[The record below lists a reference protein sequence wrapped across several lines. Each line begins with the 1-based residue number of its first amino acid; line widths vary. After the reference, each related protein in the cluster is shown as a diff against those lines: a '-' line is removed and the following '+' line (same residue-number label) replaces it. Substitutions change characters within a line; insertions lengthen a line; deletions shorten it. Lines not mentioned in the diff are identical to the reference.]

1 MSQEKLEK
9 IDLWVTQ
16 ATREI
21 ELSEPGTDRSQFPL
35 RDLFS
40 SIAEKSEGLE
50 GLEEFHKCA
59 VHTNA
64 LIEEILFSGENYTA
78 DQLAALAG
86 LAAQLSSLRAGET
99 TVFVEPA
106 SEASEVADVNGAPAE
121 DLEKIDNW
129 ISQASREILLSE
141 PGTDRSQFPLR
152 DLFSSIAE
160 KSEGLEG
167 LEEFHK
173 CAVHTNALIE
183 EILFSGQNYTEAQL
197 ETLGALATQLE
208 ELRSGSITKFTAPA
222 AAGASTPAEISLEVP
237 AASES
242 APEADDEFTSIDIE
256 ADGDILHEF
265 SNEAREHLDNIEQGI
280 LVLEDQPDDA
290 AMLSSIFRAFHTFK
304 GASGFL
310 RLMPVNR
317 LSHELENLLDLARSG
332 KLVLN
337 PFVIDLILEGRDV
350 LKNFTDELQLQLSG
364 EKPVVPIHVPV
375 NKLVVRVKAVIENPQ
390 EIPSAPEAERDEEP
404 SPAESPKQATEG
416 SGVKAVS
423 TMMKVD
429 TRKFDSLVE
438 LVGELVIA
446 QSQVSQ
452 HPDLANLHSQQLT
465 RNLSQLSQIAL
476 ELQKIAMSLRMVAI
490 KGTFQKMIRLVRDL
504 NASTGKSVDLVIRG
518 EDTEM
523 DRTMVEELAD
533 PLMHMIRNSVD
544 HGIETNEKRLEAG
557 KSEKGIVR
565 LSAFHQGGSIVVEIA
580 DDGAGLNTKRIFD
593 KAVERGIVTADAS
606 LSDKEI
612 FDLIFAPGFSTAEKI
627 TGISGRGVGM
637 DVVKQNI
644 AKMRGKIEID
654 SVPGKGTTFR
664 IFLPLTLAIIDGLIA
679 RVGEERYIFP
689 TLSVCESFRPKPE
702 MITTIQG
709 KGEVVKVR
717 DRLCP
722 ILRLYNHFKI
732 TPRST
737 DPCESLLIVV
747 ESAGQRRCIM
757 VDELIGKQEVVIK
770 SLDERF
776 KSNKCVAGAAIL
788 GDGLVGLILDPR
800 ELVQTGGRN
809 TQGPQA

>member
-9 IDLWVTQ
+9 IDLWVAQ
-16 ATREI
+16 AAREV

-40 SIAEKSEGLE
+40 NIAEKSAAIE

-59 VHTNA
+59 AHTSS
-64 LIEEILFSGENYTA
+64 LIEDILFSGQCYTA
-78 DQLAALAG
+78 AQLDTLGG
-86 LAAQLSSLRAGET
+86 LAAQMAALRSGDAS
-99 TVFVEPA
+99 VFELPA
-106 SEASEVADVNGAPAE
+106 ASAPVAAQDG
-121 DLEKIDNW
+121 DLEKIDLW
-129 ISQASREILLSE
+129 LAQASREILLSE

-152 DLFSSIAE
+152 DLFSNIAE
-160 KSEGLEG
+160 KSAAIAG

-173 CAVHTNALIE
+173 GAVHTNALIE
-183 EILFSGQNYTEAQL
+183 EILFSGKPYSAAQL
-197 ETLGALATQLE
+197 DVLGELASQLE
-208 ELRSGSITKFTAPA
+208 ELRSGDKPSFVPPAAPVAAGSASTAPVA
-222 AAGASTPAEISLEVP
+222 AQAAPAT
-237 AASES
+237 
-242 APEADDEFTSIDIE
+242 DEDETTSINIE

-265 SNEAREHLDNIEQGI
+265 SNEAREHLDNIEQGV

-290 AMLSSIFRAFHTFK
+290 ATLSSIFRAFHTFK

-337 PFVIDLILEGRDV
+337 PAVIDLILEGRDV
-350 LKNFTDELQLQLSG
+350 LKNFTNELQLQLSG
-364 EKPVVPIHVPV
+364 EKSVEPIHVPV
-375 NKLVVRVKAVIENPQ
+375 NDLVMRVRLVIENPT
-390 EIPSAPEAERDEEP
+390 APPVVA
-404 SPAESPKQATEG
+404 SPAAASAGGGEASTTKPAATG
-416 SGVKAVS
+416 DSVKAVS
-423 TMMKVD
+423 TVMKVD

-446 QSQVSQ
+446 QSQISQ
-452 HPDLANLHSQQLT
+452 HPDLISLASSPIT

-490 KGTFQKMIRLVRDL
+490 KGTFQKMNRLVRDL
-504 NASTGKSVDLVIRG
+504 NAGTGKNVDLVIRG

-544 HGIETNEKRLEAG
+544 HGIESPEKRLAAG
-557 KSEKGIVR
+557 KPEKGTVR
-565 LSAFHQGGSIVVEIA
+565 LSAFHQGGSIIVEIA
-580 DDGAGLNTKRIFD
+580 DDGAGLNTQRIFD
-593 KAVERGIVTADAS
+593 KAVERGIVSPDAS

-644 AKMRGKIEID
+644 AKMRGKIEIE
-654 SVPGKGTTFR
+654 SIPGAGTTFR

-689 TLSVCESFRPKPE
+689 TLSVCESFRPVPS
-702 MITTIQG
+702 MISSVQG

-722 ILRLYNHFKI
+722 ILRLYNHFNI
-732 TPRST
+732 TPRTT
-737 DPCESLLIVV
+737 DPCEGLLIVV
-747 ESAGQRRCIM
+747 ESASQRRCIM

-776 KSNKCVAGAAIL
+776 KTNKCIAGAAIL

-800 ELVQTGGRN
+800 ELVQAGSLGN
-809 TQGPQA
+809 QAS

>member
-9 IDLWVTQ
+9 IDLWVAQ

-35 RDLFS
+35 RDLFA
-40 SIAEKSEGLE
+40 SIAEKSGDLP
-50 GLEEFHKCA
+50 GLEEFHKA
-59 VHTNA
+59 AAHTA
-64 LIEEILFSGENYTA
+64 ELIETILFSGESYTA
-78 DQLAALAG
+78 QQLGTLANLSTQLAD
-86 LAAQLSSLRAGET
+86 LRSGNADA
-99 TVFVEPA
+99 FVPPSEPPKSESA
-106 SEASEVADVNGAPAE
+106 SA
-121 DLEKIDNW
+121 DLEKIDLW
-129 ISQASREILLSE
+129 LSQASREILLSE

-152 DLFSSIAE
+152 DLFGNIEE
-160 KSEGLEG
+160 KSRNLPG

-173 CAVHTNALIE
+173 AAEHTNSLIE
-183 EILFSGQNYTEAQL
+183 EILFSGKNYTAEQL
-197 ETLGALATQLE
+197 ETLAALASQLE
-208 ELRSGSITKFTAPA
+208 DLRSGNATVFTAPA
-222 AAGASTPAEISLEVP
+222 SAPQADSTATPAAP
-237 AASES
+237 PKKAAVAAE
-242 APEADDEFTSIDIE
+242 EGDEYTSINLE

-265 SNEAREHLDNIEQGI
+265 SNEAREHLDNIEQGV

-290 AMLSSIFRAFHTFK
+290 EMLSSIFRAFHTFK

-350 LKNFTDELQLQLSG
+350 LKKFTDELQLQLSG
-364 EKPVVPIHVPV
+364 EKPVEPIHVSV
-375 NKLVVRVKAVIENPQ
+375 NNLVQRVRVVIENPTAPPTAPTLNDP
-390 EIPSAPEAERDEEP
+390 EESKSDTPVPKSSAGG
-404 SPAESPKQATEG
+404 ES
-416 SGVKAVS
+416 VKAVS
-423 TMMKVD
+423 NVMKVD

-452 HPDLANLHSQQLT
+452 HPDLVNLGSRQVT
-465 RNLSQLSQIAL
+465 RNLSQLSTIAL

-504 NASTGKSVDLVIRG
+504 NASTGKSVDLVITG

-544 HGIETNEKRLEAG
+544 HGIEPLEKRLESG
-557 KSEKGIVR
+557 KSEKGTVR
-565 LSAFHQGGSIVVEIA
+565 LSAFHQGGSIVIEIA
-580 DDGAGLNTKRIFD
+580 DDGAGLNTRRILD
-593 KAVERGIVTADAS
+593 KAVERGIVPAGAT

-654 SVPGKGTTFR
+654 SVPGSGTTFR

-679 RVGEERYIFP
+679 RVGDERFIFP
-689 TLSVCESFRPKPE
+689 TLSVCESFRPTPQ
-702 MITTIQG
+702 MITRVQS

-722 ILRLYNHFKI
+722 ILRLYDHFQI
-732 TPRST
+732 TPRT
-737 DPCESLLIVV
+737 TEPCEGLLIVV
-747 ESAGQRRCIM
+747 ESANQRRCIM

-776 KSNKCVAGAAIL
+776 KSNKCVAGAAIM
-788 GDGLVGLILDPR
+788 GDGRVGLILDAR
-800 ELVQTGGRN
+800 ELVQAAAPAI
-809 TQGPQA
+809 QPS

>member
-9 IDLWVTQ
+9 IDLWVAQ
-16 ATREI
+16 ASREI
-21 ELSEPGTDRSQFPL
+21 QLSEPGTDRSQFPL
-35 RDLFS
+35 RDLFA
-40 SIAEKSEGLE
+40 SIEEKSRDIP
-50 GLEEFHKCA
+50 GLEEFQKCA
-59 VHTNA
+59 KHTSE
-64 LIEEILFSGENYTA
+64 LIDEILFSGETYKA
-78 DQLAALAG
+78 AQLETLAN
-86 LAAQLSSLRAGET
+86 LAAQLTDLRAGSADA
-99 TVFVEPA
+99 FVVPA
-106 SEASEVADVNGAPAE
+106 GPSSSEGASD
-121 DLEKIDNW
+121 DLEKIDLW
-129 ISQASREILLSE
+129 VSQASREILLSE

-152 DLFSSIAE
+152 DLFASIEE
-160 KSEGLEG
+160 KSRSRSG

-173 CAVHTNALIE
+173 CAKHTNALIE
-183 EILFSGQNYTEAQL
+183 EILFSGQNYTAEQL
-197 ETLGALATQLE
+197 ETLANLAGQLE
-208 ELRSGSITKFTAPA
+208 NLRAGNTTTFVPPNASAETANPVPEKKAAAPAPA
-222 AAGASTPAEISLEVP
+222 AVEG
-237 AASES
+237 
-242 APEADDEFTSIDIE
+242 DEHTSINIE

-265 SNEAREHLDNIEQGI
+265 SNEAREHLDNIEQGV
-280 LVLEDQPDDA
+280 LVLEDQPGDA
-290 AMLSSIFRAFHTFK
+290 ATLSSIFRAFHTFK

-364 EKPVVPIHVPV
+364 EKPVEPIHVPV
-375 NKLVVRVKAVIENPQ
+375 NNLVQRVRMVIENP
-390 EIPSAPEAERDEEP
+390 SAPPTAPAHAKSEDASKPDSAP
-404 SPAESPKQATEG
+404 AKSPGGES
-416 SGVKAVS
+416 VKAVS
-423 TMMKVD
+423 SMMKVD

-452 HPDLANLHSQQLT
+452 HPDLVNLGSRQLT

-504 NASTGKSVDLVIRG
+504 NAGTGKNVDLVISG

-544 HGIETNEKRLEAG
+544 HGIEPLEKRIECG
-557 KSEKGIVR
+557 KPEKGTVR

-580 DDGAGLNTKRIFD
+580 DDGAGLNTRRILD
-593 KAVERGIVTADAS
+593 KAVERGIVAPDAS

-612 FDLIFAPGFSTAEKI
+612 FELIFAPGFSTAEKI

-654 SVPGKGTTFR
+654 SVPGSGTTFR

-679 RVGEERYIFP
+679 RVGDERYIFP
-689 TLSVCESFRPKPE
+689 TLSVCESFRPTPQ
-702 MITTIQG
+702 MITRVQG

-717 DRLCP
+717 NRLCP
-722 ILRLYNHFKI
+722 ILRLYDHFHI
-732 TPRST
+732 TPRT
-737 DPCESLLIVV
+737 TEPCEGLLIVV
-747 ESAGQRRCIM
+747 ESASQRRCIM

-776 KSNKCVAGAAIL
+776 KSNKCVAGAAIM
-788 GDGLVGLILDPR
+788 GDGRVGLILDPR
-800 ELVQTGGRN
+800 ELVQAAAPAL
-809 TQGPQA
+809 QPS

>member
-9 IDLWVTQ
+9 IDLWIAQ

-21 ELSEPGTDRSQFPL
+21 ELSEPSTDRSQFPL
-35 RDLFS
+35 RDLFA
-40 SIAEKSEGLE
+40 SIAEKSGDLT
-50 GLEEFHKCA
+50 GLEEFHKA
-59 VHTNA
+59 AKHTA
-64 LIEEILFSGENYTA
+64 ELIETILFSGESYTA
-78 DQLAALAG
+78 GQLETLANLATQLAD
-86 LAAQLSSLRAGET
+86 LRSGNAEA
-99 TVFVEPA
+99 FVP
-106 SEASEVADVNGAPAE
+106 PAE
-121 DLEKIDNW
+121 LAKSGDASAELEKIDLW
-129 ISQASREILLSE
+129 LSQASREILLSE

-152 DLFSSIAE
+152 DLFGSIEE
-160 KSEGLEG
+160 KSRNLSG

-173 CAVHTNALIE
+173 AAEHTNALIE
-183 EILFSGQNYTEAQL
+183 EILFSGKNYTAEQL
-197 ETLGALATQLE
+197 ETLGALASQLE
-208 ELRSGSITKFTAPA
+208 DLRSGNATVFNPPASAPKAASPIAPA
-222 AAGASTPAEISLEVP
+222 APNKAAAVAEVEG
-237 AASES
+237 
-242 APEADDEFTSIDIE
+242 DEYTSINLE

-265 SNEAREHLDNIEQGI
+265 SNEAREHLDNIEQGV

-290 AMLSSIFRAFHTFK
+290 EMLSSIFRAFHTFK

-350 LKNFTDELQLQLSG
+350 LKKFTDELQLQLSG
-364 EKPVVPIHVPV
+364 EKPVEPIHVAV
-375 NKLVVRVKAVIENPQ
+375 NKLVQRVRGVIENPTAPPT
-390 EIPSAPEAERDEEP
+390 EPKPSETEEGKPDAPA
-404 SPAESPKQATEG
+404 PKSSGG
-416 SGVKAVS
+416 SDSVKAVS
-423 TMMKVD
+423 NVMKVD

-452 HPDLANLHSQQLT
+452 HPDLVNLGSRQVT
-465 RNLSQLSQIAL
+465 RNLSQLSTIAL

-504 NASTGKSVDLVIRG
+504 NASTGKSVDLVITG

-544 HGIETNEKRLEAG
+544 HGIEPLEKRLESG
-557 KSEKGIVR
+557 KSEKGTVR

-580 DDGAGLNTKRIFD
+580 DDGAGLNTRRILD
-593 KAVERGIVTADAS
+593 KAVERGIVPAGAT

-612 FDLIFAPGFSTAEKI
+612 FDLIFAPGFSTAETI

-654 SVPGKGTTFR
+654 SVPGAGTTFR

-679 RVGEERYIFP
+679 RVGDERFIFP
-689 TLSVCESFRPKPE
+689 TLSVCESFRPTPQ
-702 MITTIQG
+702 MITRVQG

-722 ILRLYNHFKI
+722 ILRLYDHFQI
-732 TPRST
+732 TPRT
-737 DPCESLLIVV
+737 TEPCEGLLIVV
-747 ESAGQRRCIM
+747 ESANQRRCIM

-776 KSNKCVAGAAIL
+776 KSNKCVAGAAIM
-788 GDGLVGLILDPR
+788 GDGRVGLILDAR
-800 ELVQTGGRN
+800 ELVQAAAPAIN
-809 TQGPQA
+809 LA

>member
-9 IDLWVTQ
+9 IDLWIAQ

-21 ELSEPGTDRSQFPL
+21 ELSEPSTDRSQFPL
-35 RDLFS
+35 RDLFA
-40 SIAEKSEGLE
+40 SIAEKSGDLP
-50 GLEEFHKCA
+50 GLEEFHKA
-59 VHTNA
+59 AKHTA
-64 LIEEILFSGENYTA
+64 ELIETILFSGESYTA
-78 DQLAALAG
+78 GQLETLANLATQLAD
-86 LAAQLSSLRAGET
+86 LRSGNAEA
-99 TVFVEPA
+99 FVP
-106 SEASEVADVNGAPAE
+106 PAE
-121 DLEKIDNW
+121 LAKSGDASAELEKIDLW
-129 ISQASREILLSE
+129 LSQASREILLSE

-152 DLFSSIAE
+152 DLFGSIEE
-160 KSEGLEG
+160 KSRNLSG

-173 CAVHTNALIE
+173 AAEHTNALIE
-183 EILFSGQNYTEAQL
+183 EILFSGKNYTAEQL
-197 ETLGALATQLE
+197 ETLGALASQLE
-208 ELRSGSITKFTAPA
+208 DLRSGNATVFNPPASAPKAASPIAPA
-222 AAGASTPAEISLEVP
+222 APNKAAAVAEVEG
-237 AASES
+237 
-242 APEADDEFTSIDIE
+242 DEYTSINLE

-265 SNEAREHLDNIEQGI
+265 SNEAREHLDNIEQGV

-290 AMLSSIFRAFHTFK
+290 EMLSSIFRAFHTFK

-350 LKNFTDELQLQLSG
+350 LKKFTDELQLQLSG
-364 EKPVVPIHVPV
+364 EKPVEPIHVAV
-375 NKLVVRVKAVIENPQ
+375 NKLVQRVRGVIENPTAPPT
-390 EIPSAPEAERDEEP
+390 EPKPSETEEGKPDAPA
-404 SPAESPKQATEG
+404 PKSSGG
-416 SGVKAVS
+416 SDSMKAVS
-423 TMMKVD
+423 NVMKVD

-452 HPDLANLHSQQLT
+452 HPDLVNLGSRQVT
-465 RNLSQLSQIAL
+465 RNLSQLSTIAL

-504 NASTGKSVDLVIRG
+504 NASTGKSVDLVITG

-544 HGIETNEKRLEAG
+544 HGIEPLEKRLESG
-557 KSEKGIVR
+557 KSEKGTVR

-580 DDGAGLNTKRIFD
+580 DDGAGLNTRRILD
-593 KAVERGIVTADAS
+593 KAVERGIVPAGAT

-612 FDLIFAPGFSTAEKI
+612 FDLIFAPGFSTAETI

-654 SVPGKGTTFR
+654 SVPGAGTTFR

-679 RVGEERYIFP
+679 RVGDERFIFP
-689 TLSVCESFRPKPE
+689 TLSVCESFRPTPQ
-702 MITTIQG
+702 MITRVQG

-722 ILRLYNHFKI
+722 ILRLYDHFQI
-732 TPRST
+732 TPRT
-737 DPCESLLIVV
+737 TEPCEGLLIVV
-747 ESAGQRRCIM
+747 ESANQRRCIM

-776 KSNKCVAGAAIL
+776 KSNKCVAGAAIM
-788 GDGLVGLILDPR
+788 GDGRVGLILDAR
-800 ELVQTGGRN
+800 ELVQAAAPAIN
-809 TQGPQA
+809 LA

>member
-9 IDLWVTQ
+9 IDLWIAQ
-16 ATREI
+16 ASREVQ
-21 ELSEPGTDRSQFPL
+21 LSEPGTDRSQFPL
-35 RDLFS
+35 RDLFAG
-40 SIAEKSEGLE
+40 IEEKSRDLPGF
-50 GLEEFHKCA
+50 EEFHKCA
-59 VHTNA
+59 AHTA
-64 LIEEILFSGENYTA
+64 GLIEEILFSGQNYTVEQLESLA
-78 DQLAALAG
+78 NLTTQLAD
-86 LAAQLSSLRAGET
+86 LRSGNAEAFVPPDESPKAET
-99 TVFVEPA
+99 A
-106 SEASEVADVNGAPAE
+106 AE
-121 DLEKIDNW
+121 DLEKIDLW
-129 ISQASREILLSE
+129 VSQAAREILLSE

-152 DLFSSIAE
+152 DLFASIEE
-160 KSEGLEG
+160 KSRGKAG

-173 CAVHTNALIE
+173 CAAHTNALIE
-183 EILFSGQNYTEAQL
+183 EILFSGQNYTGDQL
-197 ETLGALATQLE
+197 ETLGNLAGQLE
-208 ELRSGSITKFTAPA
+208 SLRSGNATAFVPPSAPADPSTPAPRTMAAAPAPA
-222 AAGASTPAEISLEVP
+222 AEQG
-237 AASES
+237 
-242 APEADDEFTSIDIE
+242 DEHTSINIE

-265 SNEAREHLDNIEQGI
+265 STEAREHLDNIEQGV
-280 LVLEDQPDDA
+280 LVLEDQPGDA
-290 AMLSSIFRAFHTFK
+290 ATLSSIFRAFHTFK

-332 KLVLN
+332 KLILN

-364 EKPVVPIHVPV
+364 EKPVEPIHVPV
-375 NKLVVRVKAVIENPQ
+375 NSLVQRVRVVIENP
-390 EIPSAPEAERDEEP
+390 SAPPTAPTLNDPEESKP
-404 SPAESPKQATEG
+404 DTPPPKSSAGGESM
-416 SGVKAVS
+416 KAVS
-423 TMMKVD
+423 NVMKVD

-452 HPDLANLHSQQLT
+452 HPDLVNLGSRQVT
-465 RNLSQLSQIAL
+465 RNLSQLSTIAL

-504 NASTGKSVDLVIRG
+504 NASTGKSVDLVITG

-544 HGIETNEKRLEAG
+544 HGIEPTDKRLECG
-557 KSEKGIVR
+557 KPEKGTVR

-580 DDGAGLNTKRIFD
+580 DDGAGLNTRRILD
-593 KAVERGIVTADAS
+593 KAVERGIVSADAS

-654 SVPGKGTTFR
+654 SVPGSGTTFR

-679 RVGEERYIFP
+679 RVGDERYIFP
-689 TLSVCESFRPKPE
+689 TLSVCESFRPTPQ
-702 MITTIQG
+702 MITRVQG

-722 ILRLYNHFKI
+722 ILRLYDHFKI
-732 TPRST
+732 TPRT
-737 DPCESLLIVV
+737 TEPCEGLLIVV
-747 ESAGQRRCIM
+747 ESASQRRCIM

-776 KSNKCVAGAAIL
+776 KSNKCVAGAAIM
-788 GDGLVGLILDPR
+788 GDGRVGLILDAR
-800 ELVQTGGRN
+800 ELVQAAAPAI
-809 TQGPQA
+809 QPS

>member
-9 IDLWVTQ
+9 IDLWIAQ

-35 RDLFS
+35 RDLFA
-40 SIAEKSEGLE
+40 SIAEKSGDLT
-50 GLEEFHKCA
+50 GLEEFHKA
-59 VHTNA
+59 AKHTA
-64 LIEEILFSGENYTA
+64 ELIETILFSGESYTA
-78 DQLAALAG
+78 GQLETLANLATQLAD
-86 LAAQLSSLRAGET
+86 LRSGNAEA
-99 TVFVEPA
+99 FVP
-106 SEASEVADVNGAPAE
+106 PAE
-121 DLEKIDNW
+121 PEKSEGASADLEKIDLW

-152 DLFSSIAE
+152 DLFGSIEE
-160 KSEGLEG
+160 KSRNLSG

-173 CAVHTNALIE
+173 AAEHTNALIE
-183 EILFSGQNYTEAQL
+183 EILFSGKNYTAEQL
-197 ETLGALATQLE
+197 ETLGALASQLE
-208 ELRSGSITKFTAPA
+208 DLRSGNATVFNPPASPPKAASPIAPA
-222 AAGASTPAEISLEVP
+222 APNKAAAVAEVEG
-237 AASES
+237 
-242 APEADDEFTSIDIE
+242 DEYTSINLE

-265 SNEAREHLDNIEQGI
+265 SNEAREHLDNIEQGV

-290 AMLSSIFRAFHTFK
+290 EMLSSIFRAFHTFK

-350 LKNFTDELQLQLSG
+350 LKKFTDELQLQLSG
-364 EKPVVPIHVPV
+364 EKPVEPIHVAV
-375 NKLVVRVKAVIENPQ
+375 NKLVQRVRGVIENPTAPPT
-390 EIPSAPEAERDEEP
+390 EPKPSETEEGKPDAPA
-404 SPAESPKQATEG
+404 PKSSGG
-416 SGVKAVS
+416 SDSVKAVS
-423 TMMKVD
+423 NVMKVD

-452 HPDLANLHSQQLT
+452 HPDLVNLGSRQVT
-465 RNLSQLSQIAL
+465 RNLSQLSTIAL

-504 NASTGKSVDLVIRG
+504 NASTGKSVDLVITG

-544 HGIETNEKRLEAG
+544 HGIEPLEKRLESG
-557 KSEKGIVR
+557 KSEKGTVR

-580 DDGAGLNTKRIFD
+580 DDGAGLNTRRILD
-593 KAVERGIVTADAS
+593 KAVERGIVPAGAT

-612 FDLIFAPGFSTAEKI
+612 FDLIFAPGFSTAETI

-654 SVPGKGTTFR
+654 SVPGAGTTFR

-679 RVGEERYIFP
+679 RVGDERFIFP
-689 TLSVCESFRPKPE
+689 TLSVCESFRPTPQ
-702 MITTIQG
+702 MITRVQG

-722 ILRLYNHFKI
+722 ILRLYDHFQI
-732 TPRST
+732 TPRT
-737 DPCESLLIVV
+737 TEPCEGLLIVV
-747 ESAGQRRCIM
+747 ESANQRRCIM

-776 KSNKCVAGAAIL
+776 KSNKCVAGAAIM
-788 GDGLVGLILDPR
+788 GDGRVGLILDAR
-800 ELVQTGGRN
+800 ELVQAAAPAIN
-809 TQGPQA
+809 LA

>member
-9 IDLWVTQ
+9 IDLWVAQ

-35 RDLFS
+35 RDLFA
-40 SIAEKSEGLE
+40 SIAEKSGDLP
-50 GLEEFHKCA
+50 GLEEFHKA
-59 VHTNA
+59 AEHTA
-64 LIEEILFSGENYTA
+64 ELIETILFSGESYTA
-78 DQLAALAG
+78 QHLQTLTNLATQLADLRSGNAEVFAPP
-86 LAAQLSSLRAGET
+86 AA
-99 TVFVEPA
+99 PPKP
-106 SEASEVADVNGAPAE
+106 EVASA
-121 DLEKIDNW
+121 DLEKIELW
-129 ISQASREILLSE
+129 LSQASREILLSE
-141 PGTDRSQFPLR
+141 PDTDRSQFPLR
-152 DLFSSIAE
+152 DLFGNIEE
-160 KSEGLEG
+160 KSRNLPG

-173 CAVHTNALIE
+173 AAEHTNTLIE
-183 EILFSGQNYTEAQL
+183 EILFSGKNYTAEKL
-197 ETLGALATQLE
+197 ETLAALAGQLE
-208 ELRSGSITKFTAPA
+208 DLRSGNATVFNPPASAPKAASPPAPA
-222 AAGASTPAEISLEVP
+222 APKKAVAVAEVEG
-237 AASES
+237 
-242 APEADDEFTSIDIE
+242 DEYTSINLE

-265 SNEAREHLDNIEQGI
+265 SNEAREHLDNIEQGV

-350 LKNFTDELQLQLSG
+350 LKKFTEELQLQLSG
-364 EKPVVPIHVPV
+364 EKPVAPIHVAV
-375 NKLVVRVKAVIENPQ
+375 NKLVQRVRGVIENPTAPPTAPT
-390 EIPSAPEAERDEEP
+390 PSGTEEGKPDAPT
-404 SPAESPKQATEG
+404 PKS
-416 SGVKAVS
+416 SGGGDSVKAVS
-423 TMMKVD
+423 NVMKVD

-452 HPDLANLHSQQLT
+452 HPDLVNLGSRQVT
-465 RNLSQLSQIAL
+465 RNLSQLSTIAL

-504 NASTGKSVDLVIRG
+504 NASTGKSVDLVITG

-544 HGIETNEKRLEAG
+544 HGIEPLAKRLESG
-557 KSEKGIVR
+557 KSEKGTVR

-580 DDGAGLNTKRIFD
+580 DDGAGLNTRRILD
-593 KAVERGIVTADAS
+593 KAVERGIVPAGAT

-612 FDLIFAPGFSTAEKI
+612 FDLIFAPGVSTAETI

-654 SVPGKGTTFR
+654 SVPGSGTTFR

-679 RVGEERYIFP
+679 RVGDERFIFP
-689 TLSVCESFRPKPE
+689 TLSVCESFRPTPQ
-702 MITTIQG
+702 MITRVQG

-722 ILRLYNHFKI
+722 ILRLYDHFQI
-732 TPRST
+732 TPRT
-737 DPCESLLIVV
+737 TEPCEGLLIVV
-747 ESAGQRRCIM
+747 ESANQRRCIM

-776 KSNKCVAGAAIL
+776 KSNKCVAGAAIM
-788 GDGLVGLILDPR
+788 GDGRVGLILDAR
-800 ELVQTGGRN
+800 ELVQAAAPAIN
-809 TQGPQA
+809 LA

>member
-9 IDLWVTQ
+9 IDLWVAQ
-16 ATREI
+16 ASREVQ
-21 ELSEPGTDRSQFPL
+21 LSEPGTDRSQFPL
-35 RDLFS
+35 RDLFA
-40 SIAEKSEGLE
+40 SIEEKSRDLE

-59 VHTNA
+59 KHTA
-64 LIEEILFSGENYTA
+64 GLIEEILFSGETYTA
-78 DQLAALAG
+78 ANLATLAN
-86 LAAQLSSLRAGET
+86 LATQLSDLRSGHADG
-99 TVFVEPA
+99 FVLPA
-106 SEASEVADVNGAPAE
+106 APEGSTESSA
-121 DLEKIDNW
+121 DLEKIDLW
-129 ISQASREILLSE
+129 VSQASREILLSE

-152 DLFSSIAE
+152 DLFSGIEE
-160 KSEGLEG
+160 KSRGVAG

-173 CAVHTNALIE
+173 CAEHTNALSE
-183 EILFSGQNYTEAQL
+183 EILFSGQPYTAAQL
-197 ETLGALATQLE
+197 ETLANLASQLE
-208 ELRSGSITKFTAPA
+208 NLRSGNTTAFVPPAGTDAPA
-222 AAGASTPAEISLEVP
+222 QAAGPAKPDTAAP
-237 AASES
+237 AVE
-242 APEADDEFTSIDIE
+242 EGDEYTSINLE

-265 SNEAREHLDNIEQGI
+265 SNEAREHLDNIEQGV
-280 LVLEDQPDDA
+280 LVLEDQPGDA
-290 AMLSSIFRAFHTFK
+290 GTLSSIFRAFHTFK

-332 KLVLN
+332 KLILN

-350 LKNFTDELQLQLSG
+350 LKHFTDELQLQLSG
-364 EKPVVPIHVPV
+364 EKPVEPIHVPV
-375 NKLVVRVKAVIENPQ
+375 NNLVQRVRVVIENP
-390 EIPSAPEAERDEEP
+390 SAPPTAPVATKSDETAKSDSAP
-404 SPAESPKQATEG
+404 PKSSSGGESP
-416 SGVKAVS
+416 KAVS

-452 HPDLANLHSQQLT
+452 HPDLVNLGSRQLA

-504 NASTGKSVDLVIRG
+504 NAGTGKNVDLVISG

-544 HGIETNEKRLEAG
+544 HGIEPLEKRLECG
-557 KSEKGIVR
+557 KSEKGTVR

-580 DDGAGLNTKRIFD
+580 DDGAGLNTRRILD
-593 KAVERGIVTADAS
+593 KAVERGIVAPDAS

-654 SVPGKGTTFR
+654 SVPGAGTTFR

-679 RVGEERYIFP
+679 RVGDERYIFP
-689 TLSVCESFRPKPE
+689 TLSVCESFRPTPQ
-702 MITTIQG
+702 MITRVQG
-709 KGEVVKVR
+709 RGEVVKVR

-722 ILRLYNHFKI
+722 ILRLYDHFNI
-732 TPRST
+732 TPRT
-737 DPCESLLIVV
+737 TEPCEGLLIVV
-747 ESAGQRRCIM
+747 ESASQRRCIM

-776 KSNKCVAGAAIL
+776 KSNKCVAGAAIM
-788 GDGLVGLILDPR
+788 GDGRVGLILDPR
-800 ELVQTGGRN
+800 ELVQAAAPAL
-809 TQGPQA
+809 QPS